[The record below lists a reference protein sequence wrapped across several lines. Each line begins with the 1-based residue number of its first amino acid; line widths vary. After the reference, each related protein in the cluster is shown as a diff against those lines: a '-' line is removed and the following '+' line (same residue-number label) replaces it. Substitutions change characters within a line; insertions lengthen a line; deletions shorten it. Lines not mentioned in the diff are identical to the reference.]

1 MFSTKRTGTSDNRR
15 AFDYIPKFPSISRPL
30 IRLEDIQDLGIYT
43 CHQSSILLV
52 QGLNHNLSE
61 QRDVLRACAK
71 GRKEDLKHAQSVE
84 DVIPQVIL
92 SRLAGC
98 GQQPHIN
105 GQLITA
111 TQAPHAQRFK
121 NT

>member
-1 MFSTKRTGTSDNRR
+1 MFPTKRTSTSDNRR
-15 AFDYIPKFPSISRPL
+15 AFDYIPKFPSISGPF
-30 IRLEDIQDLGIYT
+30 IRLEDIQNLGIYT

-61 QRDVLRACAK
+61 QRNVFNACTK
-71 GRKEDLKHAQSVE
+71 GRNEDLKHTQSVE
-84 DVIPQVIL
+84 DVVPQVGL

-105 GQLITA
+105 GQLVTA
-111 TQAPHAQRFK
+111 TQTAHAQR
-121 NT
+121 